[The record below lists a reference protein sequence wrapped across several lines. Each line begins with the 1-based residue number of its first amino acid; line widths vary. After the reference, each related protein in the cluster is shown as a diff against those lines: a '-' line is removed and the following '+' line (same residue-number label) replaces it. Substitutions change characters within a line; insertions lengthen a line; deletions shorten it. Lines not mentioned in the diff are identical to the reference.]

1 MQNSYFPR
9 YDLASRIQ
17 HTKFDTSM
25 NGLMPK
31 SVRMEGVEAPET
43 QNFKQ
48 VFTGLVEN
56 LNTEMS
62 APDNLLK
69 DVMSGN
75 KNVDI
80 HDVMTAMSKS
90 EIAVNVATQLTGKV
104 INAYDRISQISV

>member
-1 MQNSYFPR
+1 MQSNYFPR
-9 YDLASRIQ
+9 YDLVSRIE
-17 HTKFDTSM
+17 HTKFDTGMSA
-25 NGLMPK
+25 GLPR
-31 SVRMEGVEAPET
+31 SARLERVEVPET

-56 LNTEMS
+56 LNAEME

-69 DVMSGN
+69 DIMSGN
-75 KNVDI
+75 KNVDV

-90 EIAVNVATQLTGKV
+90 EIAINVATQLTGKV

>member
-1 MQNSYFPR
+1 MQSSYFPK
-9 YDLASRIQ
+9 YDLASRIE
-17 HTKFDTSM
+17 HTKFDTGV
-25 NGLMPK
+25 NRVMPR
-31 SVRMEGVEAPET
+31 SVRLEGVEAPET
-43 QNFKQ
+43 QDFKQ

-56 LNTEMS
+56 LNAEMN
-62 APDNLLK
+62 APDNMLK
-69 DVMSGN
+69 DIMSGN